1 MMNSQ
6 VIRLALTALLVW
18 TGSYQVRSQIA
29 HGRVHEGLT
38 IDSKTLGKPVR
49 FTIYLPPD
57 YDSSDRYY
65 PVVYLLHG
73 YSDNDTGWLQF
84 GEANRIAD
92 EGIAN
97 GTIPPM
103 ILVMP
108 DGGVSF
114 YINNFDGS
122 VPYEDFFIKEF
133 IPQIESSYR
142 IRAERQY
149 RGIAGLS
156 MGGFGALVHA
166 MRHPDL
172 FVACAA
178 FSAGVR
184 TDDEV
189 VEQSEQRWTQVYA
202 PVYGPGRKGKD
213 RITEH
218 FQSYNPLHMVREGS
232 PDRFKD
238 VRFYIDCGDDDA
250 LSKANCALHIVL
262 TDLKIA
268 HEFRV
273 RDGGH
278 TWSYWRSGLP
288 DGLKFIGTSF
298 HR

>member
-1 MMNSQ
+1 MNIQ
-6 VIRLALTALLVW
+6 ITRLLCAALLLSNV
-18 TGSYQVRSQIA
+18 SYQVRSQVA
-29 HGRVHEGLT
+29 HGKVSEGLT
-38 IDSKTLGKPVR
+38 IQSTTLSKPVR
-49 FTIYLPPD
+49 YTIYLPAD
-57 YDSSDRYY
+57 YESSHRFY

-92 EGIAN
+92 EGIAS
-97 GTIPPM
+97 GAIPPM

-122 VPYEDFFIKEF
+122 VRYEDFFIKEF
-133 IPQIESSYR
+133 IPHIEGKYR
-142 IRAERQY
+142 IRAEKQY

-172 FVACAA
+172 FAACVA

-184 TDDEV
+184 TDEEV
-189 VEQSEQRWTQVYA
+189 VEQPEQRWNQIYG
-202 PVYGPGRKGKD
+202 PVYGSGLKGKD
-213 RITEH
+213 RLTEH
-218 FQSYNPLHMVREGS
+218 LHSYSPLNLVREGS
-232 PDRFKD
+232 PERFKD

-250 LSKANCALHIVL
+250 LSKGNCALHVAL
-262 TDLKIA
+262 SDLKIG

-288 DGLKFIGTSF
+288 EGLKFIGTSF

>member
-1 MMNSQ
+1 MKTSLLRLIPVLLLWVVSSHTQAQ
-6 VIRLALTALLVW
+6 V
-18 TGSYQVRSQIA
+18 A
-29 HGRVHEGLT
+29 HGKVLEGLT
-38 IDSKTLGKPVR
+38 LESKTLGKPVR

-57 YDSSDRYY
+57 YEFSQRYY

-73 YSDNDTGWLQF
+73 YSDNDMGWLQF

-122 VPYEDFFIKEF
+122 VRYEDFFIKEF
-133 IPQIESSYR
+133 IPQIESQYR
-142 IRAERQY
+142 IRAEKQFRA
-149 RGIAGLS
+149 IAGLS
-156 MGGFGALVHA
+156 MGGFGSLVHA
-166 MRHPDL
+166 LRRPDL

-178 FSAGVR
+178 FSSGVR
-184 TDDEV
+184 TDEEV
-189 VEQSEQRWTQVYA
+189 MEQTEQRWSQVYA
-202 PVYGPGRKGKD
+202 PVYGPGLQGKD

-218 FQSYNPLHMVREGS
+218 FKSYSPMYIVRNSNLDKIKE
-232 PDRFKD
+232 

-250 LSKANCALHIVL
+250 LCKGNCTLHIVL
-262 TDLKIA
+262 TDLKVP

-278 TWSYWRSGLP
+278 TWSYWRSALP
-288 DGLKFIGTSF
+288 EGLKFIGASF